1 MEFSD
6 GTIIMKPRVLV
17 DPKSLSTNALKTM
30 DESMENFK
38 KGKVSKEIEIEKYLN
53 MINDKE

>member
-1 MEFSD
+1 
-6 GTIIMKPRVLV
+6 
-17 DPKSLSTNALKTM
+17 M

>member
-17 DPKSLSTNALKTM
+17 DLKSLSAIALKTM